1 MKDFIG
7 KLKGVLPFPRPVEE
21 RVQDLAVD
29 IMRGQR
35 LAKLMSHEDFPVDEE
50 ILSSL
55 YNEAV
60 QTCAKLGLPKYEY
73 DCARYQLNLIN
84 KIRGT
89 RLAIIARAGQAEK
102 ELMKL
107 KEKQDGGRET
117 S

>member
-1 MKDFIG
+1 MRDFIG
-7 KLKGVLPFPRPVEE
+7 KLSGVLPCLRPTEE
-21 RVQDLAVD
+21 RVQELAVD

-35 LAKLMSHEDFPVDEE
+35 LAKLMAHEDFPVDEE

-60 QTCAKLGLPKYEY
+60 QKCATLGLNKYEY

-89 RLAIIARAGQAEK
+89 RLTIIARAGQAEK